1 LDFPVKRIASSF
13 AVLPATTRG
22 AIWMCLACAS
32 FSTMA
37 LAVRLLATDIPPL
50 EIGFF
55 RAFFAFVLMVPY
67 AIRTGPSIWKSTN
80 HKAFLARGIT
90 GAGFVMF
97 FFPGV
102 ALMEIADAQAL
113 TFTTPL
119 FGMLLAM
126 LFLGGRLRSKRVLAL
141 VAGFAGALIIIRPGF
156 QTISFGA
163 ILVLCSAL
171 SASGSGALMKYAT
184 RSDPPDKVVFF
195 HAIYMTPL
203 ILIGALFDWQWPN
216 LWELFMLVIVAALAT
231 LNQRFLGRA
240 FAATDAT
247 AVFPFVFMRLPFGA
261 ALGFSIFQE
270 IPDLWVWLGGAVI
283 FCSALYLA
291 RSDTGDGKL
300 VL

>member
-1 LDFPVKRIASSF
+1 VKRIASSF
-13 AVLPATTRG
+13 AVLPATARG
-22 AIWMCLACAS
+22 AIWMCLACGS
-32 FSTMA
+32 FATMA

-55 RAFFAFVLMVPY
+55 RAFFAFLLMVPY
-67 AIRTGPSIWKSTN
+67 AIRTGPSIWKTTN
-80 HKAFLARGIT
+80 HKAFLARGVT

-126 LFLGGRLRSKRVLAL
+126 LFVGEGFRANRVLARA
-141 VAGFAGALIIIRPGF
+141 AGFTGALIIIRPGF
-156 QTISFGA
+156 ETISFGA

-203 ILIGALFDWQWPN
+203 ILIGAFFDWHWPN
-216 LWELFMLVIVAALAT
+216 LWELFMLAVVAALAT

-247 AVFPFVFMRLPFGA
+247 AVFPFIFMRLPFGA
-261 ALGFSIFQE
+261 ALGFAVFQE

-283 FCSALYLA
+283 FGAALYLA
-291 RSDTGDGKL
+291 RSDTGGGKPAL
-300 VL
+300 